1 MIISMF
7 KIMIAEDDP
16 EIRKLFKKILIE
28 NGYETVEAIDG
39 EEALSI
45 YDALEVKPNLI
56 ILDYRM
62 PRFNGIEVIKEIL
75 QRNPTISI
83 LMISGDPQIDHA
95 FIADQGIKFKSK
107 PVRMDEF
114 LSEIRNF
121 AQV

>member
-1 MIISMF
+1 MF